1 MTLLTEREIIAK
13 FGTPNETGKGY
24 LVQIDLPYPMRLAW
38 NKTQK
43 VTRMNCHKLAADAF
57 KAVFNELLAHYGY
70 NELVR
75 LEIDVFG
82 GCFNYRKMRGGSKL
96 SAHSWGICIDL
107 NPDKNGL
114 KTPVAKA
121 QFAKPEYNK
130 MFEIFERHG
139 FVNLGKVIGSDT
151 MHFQYNKK

>member
-1 MTLLTEREIIAK
+1 MKLLTQQEIVAK
-13 FGTPNETGKGY
+13 YGNANATGKGY
-24 LVQIDLPYPMRLAW
+24 LTTIALPYPMRLAW

-43 VTRMNCHKLAADAF
+43 VTKMQCHKLCADAF
-57 KAVFNELLAHYGY
+57 LSVFKELLSHYGY
-70 NELVR
+70 EQLVK

-82 GCFNYRKMRGGSKL
+82 GCFNYRLMRGGSQL
-96 SAHSWGICIDL
+96 SRHSWGIAIDL
-107 NPDKNGL
+107 NPDKNAL

-139 FVNLGKVIGSDT
+139 FVNLGKVIGKDT
-151 MHFQYNKK
+151 MHFEMSK